1 MNREEAKQRIQTL
14 TKELREHNY
23 RYYVLS
29 EPLISDYDFDIK
41 LSELEQLEKANPD
54 FAYNDSPTKR
64 VGGDIVDAFTQV
76 QHKYPMLSLA
86 NTYNEEELTDFH
98 NRIVK
103 LIPEPIT
110 YVCELKFDGVAISI
124 TYENGKLLRAV
135 TRGDGI
141 KGDDVTSN
149 VKTIQSIPL
158 VLRGDDHPDFF
169 EIRGEIIMNHK
180 SFSDLNAVREE
191 NNQALF
197 ANPRNA
203 ASGTLKMLDSAEVS
217 KRKLDCYFYIQN
229 GENLPTDSH
238 YANMRKAKDW
248 GFKVSDF
255 MVKCDGINTV
265 LDYIKE
271 WERQR
276 KSLDFEIDGVV
287 IKMDSVSLQNKLG
300 FTAKS
305 PRWAISYKF
314 KAERKAT
321 ILQKVSYQLGRTGT
335 VTPVADLS
343 PVQLAG
349 TIVKRATLH
358 NADIIDF
365 YNLHEKDTVF
375 VEKGGEIIPK
385 IVGVDTDKRASS
397 APKISFITHC
407 PECNTPLVR
416 KEGESAHYCPN
427 DFACPPQIKGRIEH
441 FIGRKAMNIDSL
453 GEGKIEILY
462 DNGIIHNPADIYD
475 IKAENILGISKTY
488 INEEG
493 EERIVSFREKGVEN
507 IISGIEAS
515 KSMPFDKVLFALG
528 IRYVG
533 ETVSRKLCRHFHNI
547 EALMQA
553 SFEDLILV
561 DEIGER
567 IASSL
572 INYFAIDSNRQ
583 MIQRLINHGLQFSYK
598 EDAFLSQKLQGK
610 SFVISGVFNTYSRT
624 ELKTLIEKHG
634 GKNVSSISSK
644 TDYIIAGENMGPSKL
659 KKANE
664 LSVTII
670 SEEDFTAMIV

>member
-1 MNREEAKQRIQTL
+1 MNREESKQKIQAL
-14 TKELREHNY
+14 TEELREHNY

-41 LSELEQLEKANPD
+41 LSELQALEDKFPD
-54 FAYNDSPTKR
+54 FAYKDSPTKR

-76 QHKYPMLSLA
+76 QHKSPMLSLS

-98 NRIVK
+98 NRIIK
-103 LIPEPIT
+103 LVPEPIT
-110 YVCELKFDGVAISI
+110 YVCELKFDGVAISL
-124 TYENGKLLRAV
+124 TYEKGKLIRAV
-135 TRGDGI
+135 TRGDGV
-141 KGDDVTSN
+141 KGDDVTTN

-158 VLRGDDHPDFF
+158 VLRGNDYPDLF
-169 EIRGEIIMNHK
+169 EIRGEIIMTHK
-180 SFSDLNAVREE
+180 SFSDLNLQREE

-203 ASGTLKMLDSAEVS
+203 ASGSLKMLDSAEVS
-217 KRKLDCYFYIQN
+217 KRKLDCYFYIIN
-229 GENLPTDSH
+229 GENLSTDSH
-238 YANMRKAKDW
+238 HSNMRKAKEW

-255 MVKCDGINTV
+255 MVKCEGINSV

-271 WERQR
+271 WENQR
-276 KSLDFEIDGVV
+276 NTLDFDIDGVV
-287 IKMDSVSLQNKLG
+287 IKMDSVNLQNKLG

-321 ILQKVSYQLGRTGT
+321 QLLGISYQVGRTGT

-349 TIVKRATLH
+349 TTVKRASLH
-358 NADIIDF
+358 NADIIEHF
-365 YNLHEKDTVF
+365 NLHQNDTVF

-385 IVGVDTDKRASS
+385 IVGVDTDKRDSNATKSH
-397 APKISFITHC
+397 FITHC
-407 PECNTPLVR
+407 PECNTALVR
-416 KEGESAHYCPN
+416 KEGEAAHYCPN

-462 DNGIIHNPADIYD
+462 ENAIIHNAADIYD
-475 IKAENILGISKTY
+475 ITAEKILGISKTY
-488 INEEG
+488 LSEEG

-515 KSMPFDKVLFALG
+515 KERPFDKVLFALG

-533 ETVSRKLCRHFHNI
+533 ETVSRKLCRHFQNI

-553 SFEDLILV
+553 SYDDLILV

-567 IASSL
+567 IANSL
-572 INYFAIDSNRQ
+572 INYFANDSNKQ
-583 MIQRLINHGLQFSYK
+583 MIQRLIDSGLQFSYE

-610 SFVISGVFNTYSRT
+610 SFVISGVFNIYSRT

-664 LSVTII
+664 LSVAII
-670 SEEDFTAMIV
+670 SEEDFTAMIE